1 MIVIPQSTIPNMQ
14 LSAKLQLPENTIC
27 RLFKTCHW
35 RISYCNQHLYYL
47 IKVVILVVFL
57 HFMLSAILRILMII
71 IMQSIMPESATN
83 GLLCPLQTPL
93 GLFTNTAFAIY
104 KAATMQWWVKSWR
117 LAMLLQQSCRQLHNK
132 NITVPTTETI
142 CCSPR
147 HFNIAPIRDSLSSFC
162 EASWLH

>member
-93 GLFTNTAFAIY
+93 GLFTNTAFAVQGCNY
-104 KAATMQWWVKSWR
+104 AMVSQVVAAGYASTAVM
-117 LAMLLQQSCRQLHNK
+117 
-132 NITVPTTETI
+132 PTTAQQKHYGTDDRNDMLF
-142 CCSPR
+142 STPLQ
-147 HFNIAPIRDSLSSFC
+147 HAPISNSLSSFC
-162 EASWLH
+162 EAS